1 MYNVQTLKH
10 NQHDVKSVEE
20 EVVSVELCD
29 VYMDSA
35 TLL

>member
-1 MYNVQTLKH
+1 MYNAQPLKH

-20 EVVSVELCD
+20 EVVLVELWD
-29 VYMDSA
+29 VYMVSV